1 MKTGT
6 IVFEDYKGQSAT
18 VKVSKATSLSAV
30 RELAE
35 KLGGYSRA
43 KVVSASFTET
53 YIFDNFQNLDFGDM
67 LSGNATEHYDR
78 VNQKAKLLFQDA
90 DSGAHHS
97 LSIPAPNDNVFNAHQ
112 EVNSDV
118 AEDLLD
124 VYAAA
129 NSMESNDLMYKGGY
143 VFGKKPKV
151 LERKLTGV

>member
-6 IVFEDYKGQSAT
+6 IVFEDYKGQTAT
-18 VKVSKATSLSAV
+18 VKIAKANNLSAIKA
-30 RELAE
+30 LAE

-53 YIFDNFQNLDFGDM
+53 YIFDNFQSLDFGDM
-67 LSGNATEHYDR
+67 LSGQATEHSDR
-78 VNQKAKLLFQDA
+78 VAQKAKLLFQDA

-97 LSIPAPNDNVFNAHQ
+97 ISIPAPNDNVFDSHQ
-112 EVNSDV
+112 EVKSDV

-124 VYAAA
+124 LYAAA

-143 VFGKKPKV
+143 FVGKKPKMIA
-151 LERKLTGV
+151 RKLTGM

>member
-18 VKVSKATSLSAV
+18 VKVSKASSLSAV

-67 LSGNATEHYDR
+67 LSGAASEHYDR
-78 VNQKAKLLFQDA
+78 VCQKAKLLFQDA
-90 DSGAHHS
+90 DSGSHHS

-124 VYAAA
+124 LYAAA
-129 NSMESNDLMYKGGY
+129 NSMESNDLMYKGGF
-143 VFGKKPKV
+143 VVGKKPKMV
-151 LERKLTGV
+151 ARTLTGV